1 MSRLGAEKIIAV
13 GAVWL
18 LIMLPSAAF
27 GRGGAEAAVCP
38 ADGGIAVTAA
48 L

>member
-1 MSRLGAEKIIAV
+1 MSRLGAEKLLAV

-27 GRGGAEAAVCP
+27 GRFDADAQRTTAGAAARLAGSV
-38 ADGGIAVTAA
+38 
-48 L
+48 

>member
-1 MSRLGAEKIIAV
+1 MSKLGAEKILAV

-27 GRGGAEAAVCP
+27 GGWVGDKSAAPVAQPELAGCH
-38 ADGGIAVTAA
+38 
-48 L
+48 